1 MAYEYKEYEYVENCL
16 MKAGEVL
23 KEVQVVLAI
32 ITGICGIIVAVGEK
46 DIYGEFSFL
55 LFLTA
60 LIPYVV
66 ATAILIGLGWLGD
79 IFCTAFADIHFYLR
93 SLNKVAHGSTNGE
106 KNGINTMPSISD
118 QNNDTWKCRNC
129 GRILKTYQTTCTCGQ
144 KKSKN

>member
-66 ATAILIGLGWLGD
+66 CLLYT
-79 IFCTAFADIHFYLR
+79 
-93 SLNKVAHGSTNGE
+93 S
-106 KNGINTMPSISD
+106 PSPRD
-118 QNNDTWKCRNC
+118 
-129 GRILKTYQTTCTCGQ
+129 
-144 KKSKN
+144 

>member
-16 MKAGEVL
+16 MKAGEIL

-79 IFCTAFADIHFYLR
+79 IFLHCF
-93 SLNKVAHGSTNGE
+93 
-106 KNGINTMPSISD
+106 
-118 QNNDTWKCRNC
+118 C
-129 GRILKTYQTTCTCGQ
+129 GYSFLFEIT
-144 KKSKN
+144 

>member
-106 KNGINTMPSISD
+106 KNGINTIPSISD
-118 QNNDTWKCRNC
+118 QNNDT
-129 GRILKTYQTTCTCGQ
+129 
-144 KKSKN
+144 